1 MLIAM
6 ASLSMAGIVAAGVVP
21 VLLGMIWYHPRIF
34 GTQWMRLT
42 GITPETAERVKRKR
56 LTYGILALAASM
68 LIAYVM
74 DVIAVS
80 VGISSVVEAVR
91 LGFWLWAGF
100 AVPILLGSVIW
111 EGQRTRLYFINIGYW
126 LIAFI
131 MMAMLLYILS
141 FS

>member
-1 MLIAM
+1 MT
-6 ASLSMAGIVAAGVVP
+6 SLSIAGIVAAGVVP
-21 VLLGMIWYHPRIF
+21 VLVGMAWYHPRVF

-42 GITPETAERVKRKR
+42 GITPEAAERVKRNR
-56 LTYGILALAASM
+56 FAYGILALAASM

-74 DVIAVS
+74 DAIAVS

-91 LGFWLWAGF
+91 LGLWLWAGF

-111 EGQRTRLYFINIGYW
+111 EGRSARLYYINIGYW
-126 LIAFI
+126 LITFI
-131 MMAMLLYILS
+131 LMTMLLYTLS